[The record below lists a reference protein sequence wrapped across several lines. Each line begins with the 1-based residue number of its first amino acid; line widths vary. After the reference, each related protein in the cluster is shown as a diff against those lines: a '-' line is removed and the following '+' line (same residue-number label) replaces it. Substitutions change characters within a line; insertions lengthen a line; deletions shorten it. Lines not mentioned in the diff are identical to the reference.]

1 MIRILSRSNTRRLV
15 VMLVVIGGLMLTYEA
30 TTFDLLPWGSV
41 PGALDPGA
49 PVPGARLD
57 FSATAY
63 CKGTT
68 TASGAAVRTGIAAAD
83 DSILPVGSV
92 VNVATDNLRYNGVYT
107 IMDTGPRVQGR
118 LLDLYMWSCKEA
130 LAFGRKSIQVTVL
143 RLGWNPQASTPGL
156 IGRLFRRRERA
167 RADVPPPAAPPPVA
181 IESPVEAASDGEED
195 ASPSPPA
202 LHESSTLSADPA
214 SSPAPL
220 P

>member
-1 MIRILSRSNTRRLV
+1 
-15 VMLVVIGGLMLTYEA
+15 
-30 TTFDLLPWGSV
+30 
-41 PGALDPGA
+41 
-49 PVPGARLD
+49 
-57 FSATAY
+57 
-63 CKGTT
+63 
-68 TASGAAVRTGIAAAD
+68 
-83 DSILPVGSV
+83 
-92 VNVATDNLRYNGVYT
+92 
-107 IMDTGPRVQGR
+107 MDTGPRVQGR